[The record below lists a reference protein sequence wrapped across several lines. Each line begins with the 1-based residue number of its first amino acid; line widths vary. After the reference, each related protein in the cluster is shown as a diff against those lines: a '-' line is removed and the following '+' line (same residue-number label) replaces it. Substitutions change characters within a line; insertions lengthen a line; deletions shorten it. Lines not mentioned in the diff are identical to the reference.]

1 MLPLWN
7 AGIDGTGQTIAVVGD
22 SNINMQDVVNFRKM
36 FGLPAKN
43 PTITIPPG
51 STDPGIT
58 PDEIESDL
66 DVQWSGAIAKNA
78 TINFVIAA
86 NTNSTAGVDVAAQYV
101 IDNKLAPV
109 LTESFGDCELDLG
122 TVVNGM
128 INTRWMQGATEGI
141 TIVVSTGDNGSAGCD
156 FDNPN
161 LSTAQ
166 PAKLG
171 LAVSGLA
178 STPFNVAVGG
188 TDFNQLNN
196 ATTFWSV
203 ATNLTSSQ
211 GSAFGYIPETTWND
225 SCTNSLFGQ
234 VGFSTT
240 PEVNCNDT
248 ANLAIRLAPS
258 AQAAASAT
266 VQSQQTPKTLQRA
279 PAVIRARNGRRGPE
293 FPAAAR
299 A

>member
-1 MLPLWN
+1 MLPL
-7 AGIDGTGQTIAVVGD
+7 
-22 SNINMQDVVNFRKM
+22 NI
-36 FGLPAKN
+36 
-43 PTITIPPG
+43 
-51 STDPGIT
+51 
-58 PDEIESDL
+58 
-66 DVQWSGAIAKNA
+66 
-78 TINFVIAA
+78 
-86 NTNSTAGVDVAAQYV
+86 V

-128 INTRWMQGATEGI
+128 INTRWMQGAAEGI

-161 LSTAQ
+161 LSTEQ

-188 TDFNQLNN
+188 TDFNQLTN
-196 ATTFWSV
+196 ATSFWSA
-203 ATNLTSSQ
+203 ATNLSTNQ
-211 GSAFGYIPETTWND
+211 GSALGYIPETTWND
-225 SCTNSLFGQ
+225 SCTNALFGQ

-248 ANLAIRLAPS
+248 ANLANSIGPIGG
-258 AQAAASAT
+258 AAASAT
-266 VQSQQTPKTLQRA
+266 AQRQPIPPTLQRA
-279 PAVIRARNGRRGPE
+279 PAVIRARHGRRGPE